1 MRFGAEARGR
11 LAVLPVFLVIPWH
24 CNLLPPPSDAGLGV
38 PVAFRASQAPDP
50 PAEPE
55 PRSPAPAPVASAVDA
70 KAETIPGRVASV
82 APRVPTTRAVTL
94 ADEVVVKA
102 ISLGQPA
109 FLRCWARAQRV
120 DGIAGA
126 TKVKLHVELDARG
139 TVVAAQCDSESPV
152 LTSCLA
158 LVAHRLPF
166 PAPGKP
172 AVVDVP
178 LMFR

>member
-11 LAVLPVFLVIPWH
+11 LSVLPVFLVIPWH
-24 CNLLPPPSDAGLGV
+24 CNLLPAPSDGGLGV
-38 PVAFRASQAPDP
+38 PATFRAAQAPDP
-50 PAEPE
+50 AAEPE
-55 PRSPAPAPVASAVDA
+55 PRSPAPAPSAADA
-70 KAETIPGRVASV
+70 KAETTPGRIASV
-82 APRVPTTRAVTL
+82 RPRAPTARAITL

-126 TKVKLHVELDARG
+126 TKVKLHVELDAG
-139 TVVAAQCDSESPV
+139 GAVVAAQCESESPV

-172 AVVDVP
+172 AVLDVP

>member
-1 MRFGAEARGR
+1 MRFGAEARAR
-11 LAVLPVFLVIPWH
+11 LAALPVVLVIPWQ

-38 PVAFRASQAPDP
+38 PVALRGGPVPDP
-50 PAEPE
+50 ATDTE
-55 PRSPAPAPVASAVDA
+55 PRAPTPSAADA
-70 KAETIPGRVASV
+70 KAETIPGRVTSGPPH
-82 APRVPTTRAVTL
+82 APPPRAITL

-120 DGIAGA
+120 DGIAGS

-139 TVVAAQCDSESPV
+139 TVTAAQCDSDSPS
-152 LTSCLA
+152 LTRCLS

-166 PAPGKP
+166 PAPGQP
-172 AVVDVP
+172 AVIDVP